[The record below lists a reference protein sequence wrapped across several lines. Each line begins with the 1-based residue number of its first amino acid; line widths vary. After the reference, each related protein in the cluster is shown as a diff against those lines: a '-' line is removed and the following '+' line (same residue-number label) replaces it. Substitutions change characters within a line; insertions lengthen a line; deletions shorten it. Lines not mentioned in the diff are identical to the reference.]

1 MLLFAIGLF
10 LLSFVSAWYFKVQPS
25 TNFHQR
31 ILQKYVDE
39 QHKEAAATLSNNE
52 LMRKLVI
59 RGESVE
65 EFQELAK
72 KGFGLFLFAE
82 TISDNQ
88 ALLFWNT
95 QKILPPQADF
105 KRPDGEYFEKLA
117 NGYYIV

>member
-59 RGESVE
+59 RHSKRARRPRVEGEGAAPE
-65 EFQELAK
+65 A
-72 KGFGLFLFAE
+72 
-82 TISDNQ
+82 
-88 ALLFWNT
+88 
-95 QKILPPQADF
+95 ADAPGVGD
-105 KRPDGEYFEKLA
+105 R
-117 NGYYIV
+117 